1 MIAASCVPFP
11 YDKTMTDGD
20 PPDYKPLFLQEKE
33 RREEAGSRQ
42 RWAEARQ
49 QRAEVSQEQAED
61 QLKQTH
67 DERKQARECT
77 RATNLGNF
85 LGQSHMGQSHT
96 YPADPC

>member
-1 MIAASCVPFP
+1 MRVALTTFHDCRKLRPFP

-42 RWAEARQ
+42 RWAE
-49 QRAEVSQEQAED
+49 VSQEQAED

-67 DERKQARECT
+67 DERKQAGECT
-77 RATNLGNF
+77 RVTNLGNF

-96 YPADPC
+96 YSADP